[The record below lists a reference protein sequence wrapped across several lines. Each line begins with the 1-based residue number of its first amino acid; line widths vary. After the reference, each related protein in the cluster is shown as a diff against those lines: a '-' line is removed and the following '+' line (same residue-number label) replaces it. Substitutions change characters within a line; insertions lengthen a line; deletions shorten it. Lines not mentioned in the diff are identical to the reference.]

1 MPDLRP
7 VVMLRYMKVPEPVR
21 IVHLRAELTGVTPAR
36 LRDRALIGGLLIAAA
51 GAAGLH
57 ANHAPILQVDE
68 FRGVDGLLMLEAG
81 HAAVHC
87 FASQRILLLDILVPE
102 PANLDTAVAVFTRRL
117 SPTGVAAE
125 RAQRIG
131 PVA

>member
-7 VVMLRYMKVPEPVR
+7 MVMLRDMKASDPVR
-21 IVHLRAELTGVTPAR
+21 VVHLRAELTGVTPAR

-57 ANHAPILQVDE
+57 ANHTPILLVDE
-68 FRGVDGLLMLEAG
+68 QRGVDGLLLLEAG
-81 HAAVHC
+81 HATVHC
-87 FASQRILLLDILVPE
+87 FASERTLLLDILVPE
-102 PANLDTAVAVFTRRL
+102 PADLDKAVAVFTRRL
-117 SPTGVAAE
+117 SPTGVSAD

-131 PVA
+131 QVA